1 MGLPA
6 PTAEDINAM
15 FHEARREQ
23 AFWAD
28 SYRRMV
34 QLYPDLFVAVHQ
46 GKVVATGADLDT
58 VSAELRAAGLQ
69 PGDAWVRFMM
79 ATPIHFVL

>member
-1 MGLPA
+1 MGLPI
-6 PTAEDINAM
+6 PTTEEIDGI
-15 FHEARREQ
+15 FREAREEQ

-28 SYRRMV
+28 NYRRMV
-34 QLYPDLFVAVHQ
+34 ELYPDLFIAVRQ
-46 GKVVATGADLDT
+46 GKVVATGTDLDT
-58 VSAELRAAGLQ
+58 VSADLRAAGLQ